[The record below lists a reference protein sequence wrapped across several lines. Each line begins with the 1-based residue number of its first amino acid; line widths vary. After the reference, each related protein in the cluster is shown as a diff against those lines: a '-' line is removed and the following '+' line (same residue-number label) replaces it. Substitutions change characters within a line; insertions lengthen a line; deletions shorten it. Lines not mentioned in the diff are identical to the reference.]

1 MLMKNREEAGQKL
14 SEKLLKYKGE
24 EGIVMAVPRGG
35 VPVGYEISR
44 QLDWPLD
51 IVMVKKIGHPT
62 NKEFAI
68 GAVSFNGQV
77 INHEA
82 GVPSDYIDTEVARVR
97 NELNNQYH
105 KYMDDKEPLTITGKT
120 VILTDDGVATG
131 QTLLATVELLKK
143 DKPAKIIVA
152 VPASSP
158 DAMQKIEEQVEEAI
172 CLTCPQEFNSV
183 GEFYQDFEQVTD
195 EEVLN
200 KLHDRRYH
208 EEP

>member
-1 MLMKNREEAGQKL
+1 MKNREEAGQKL